1 MRITYVNGPLKGQQD
16 EGQDQEIQF
25 ADRWIVEGVL
35 RTELAEPGEGRAIA
49 DDLHAQR
56 G

>member
-35 RTELAEPGEGRAIA
+35 RTEPANPDKDERLQMTYI
-49 DDLHAQR
+49 AQR